1 MQHCATVCTGITGN
15 VDIRWLKRFCKRHEG
30 LSVRKRN
37 GKSITEDRKFSVK
50 VAEGY
55 ISRLQKL
62 KTRGFLED
70 PHLIFNADESAFKE
84 GCKTAKVVGLKGKR
98 IAGHVKGRLKSNTV
112 M

>member
-62 KTRGFLED
+62 KTRGLLED

-112 M
+112 T